1 MNGLVGGP
9 LLVGDLEIT
18 SPSASLNPALICA
31 VFGGSPPS
39 FYFTTLRHKSV
50 TIGRCE
56 QATAEQVLCAFV
68 S

>member
-18 SPSASLNPALICA
+18 SPSASLNPALFCA

-39 FYFTTLRHKSV
+39 FYSTTL
-50 TIGRCE
+50 
-56 QATAEQVLCAFV
+56 QA
-68 S
+68 